1 MRNLYI
7 FLGLGFLLSCS
18 NSQEEKNTGKSV
30 YSRYFDA
37 QIDTLL
43 LQDMGVLKHTTEG
56 EEVEQVQLDSMTD
69 ERWRQELRGFVNAV
83 YVDTGDTANYF
94 YAVDESGKFQIRRLI
109 AKDTLAPLQRWEEM
123 RVNGAIQLITWE
135 TQKRSVL
142 IDRRIE
148 MTYQPLKGYRIRMQ
162 EDAAW
167 ARPRSYEVFA
177 EFNKK

>member
-1 MRNLYI
+1 MRNLYL

-18 NSQEEKNTGKSV
+18 NSQEEKNTAKSV
-30 YSRYFDA
+30 YCRYFDS

-69 ERWRQELRGFVNAV
+69 ERWRQELRGFLNAV

-94 YAVDESGKFQIRRLI
+94 YALDQSGKFQIRRLI

-123 RVNGAIQLITWE
+123 RVNGAIQIIMWE

-142 IDRRIE
+142 IDRRVE
-148 MTYQPLKGYRIRMQ
+148 MTYQPLKGYRIRMR

-167 ARPRSYEVFA
+167 ARPRSYEIFA
-177 EFNKK
+177 EFTEK

>member
-1 MRNLYI
+1 MG
-7 FLGLGFLLSCS
+7 LGLLLSCS
-18 NSQEEKNTGKSV
+18 DSQEEKTITKSV
-30 YSRYFDA
+30 YTRYFER

-43 LQDMGVLKHTTEG
+43 MQHMGVLKHTSEG
-56 EEVEQVQLDSMTD
+56 EEVEQVQLDSMTVD
-69 ERWRQELRGFVNAV
+69 RWRQELRGFLNAV

-109 AKDTLAPLQRWEEM
+109 AKDSMAPLQRWEEM

-135 TQKRSVL
+135 TQKQSVL

-148 MTYQPLKGYRIRMQ
+148 MTYQPLKGYGIRMR

-167 ARPRSYEVFA
+167 ARPRSYEIFA
-177 EFNKK
+177 EFTD